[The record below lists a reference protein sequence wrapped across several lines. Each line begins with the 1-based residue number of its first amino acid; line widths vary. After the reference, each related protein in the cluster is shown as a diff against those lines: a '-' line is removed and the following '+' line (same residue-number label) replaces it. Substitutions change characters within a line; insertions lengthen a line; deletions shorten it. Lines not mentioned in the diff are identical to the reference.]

1 MIIRCNRARDQ
12 PKVQSIHHFNH
23 SISNTNFT
31 NYERI
36 NTMKNLK
43 KAFALLLAL
52 VLCLSVPVGV
62 SAATVEDA
70 TIDTTRTGSMTIYKY
85 DLTNAEKDGV
95 WDSSYVSTGVYDQ
108 AGVVDILSGNRDG
121 DNDNQSDL
129 GNGQQSYGYAINGVE
144 FSYLKIADIVQF
156 SESTDDNRTNSHVEV
171 LYGINKVQGA
181 DFLRALGL
189 ENGAKRYANADKLD
203 SSKYFYQSDV
213 LIDALAAGLEANST
227 TVKNALEAYMATNG
241 GVKMAPTDSY
251 GKTQATELELGLYLV
266 VETAV
271 PEMVV
276 STTNPFLVSVP
287 MTSINGSNAT
297 DGGERWIYDI
307 TLFPKNLTGIP
318 SLEKTL
324 REQVADTGK
333 NGGSTTD
340 ITDGYAHTG
349 TASSGDVIDYQI
361 ISTLPSITSEA
372 TYLTDYTFID
382 TLSNGLSYNK
392 NDVVLEFFTDEACTD
407 LVTTW
412 KESDGYFTVSYD
424 QAMNNDY
431 VMTISMTTRGLAEIN
446 GSKAVYSGASMVNS
460 GFSDCTLRITYQATM
475 LSNYEVIYGDDGNRN
490 EVVLTWKRSSS
501 NYYDTLVDDAHIYTY
516 GINLYKLFSDGKG
529 DFSNVEFIIHNDTD
543 DYFVKAELNADEGV
557 YYVTDHVE
565 NESDATHFV
574 PVLPMV
580 LPMNAD
586 SENGQNVFVK
596 GLEDDTYTITE
607 VRTDSGYTLLKEDIE
622 VVISQVES
630 SELCDIYTSD
640 VVGLIQNDPRY
651 AEAIIAE
658 AKANGYIKTDGG
670 LADILNNMPQKQ
682 LAHYLLTAS
691 ATVDGNA
698 VTMLEDNGSVNAH
711 VPLTVVN
718 TRGFDLPETGD
729 NGTMMF
735 TVIGILAMAGA
746 AAVIVLVSRKKRTT
760 C

>member
-1 MIIRCNRARDQ
+1 MKKMFAII
-12 PKVQSIHHFNH
+12 
-23 SISNTNFT
+23 
-31 NYERI
+31 
-36 NTMKNLK
+36 
-43 KAFALLLAL
+43 LAL
-52 VLCLSVPVGV
+52 VLCLSCVPAAF
-62 SAATVEDA
+62 AATVDDA
-70 TIDTTRTGSMTIYKY
+70 TIDTSRTGSMTIYKY

-108 AGVVDILSGNRDG
+108 AGVVDILGGKRDG
-121 DNDNQSDL
+121 DSDNQSDL
-129 GNGQQSYGYAINGVE
+129 GNGQQSYGYAIKGVE

-156 SESTDDNRTNSHVEV
+156 SESTADNRTDNHVEV
-171 LYGINKVQGA
+171 LYGIDKVLGA
-181 DFLRALGL
+181 DFLRALGM
-189 ENGAKRYANADKLD
+189 ENGAKRYTNADKLD
-203 SSKYFYQSDV
+203 ASKYFYQSDV
-213 LIDALAAGLEANST
+213 LIDALAAGLDANAT
-227 TVKNALEAYMATNG
+227 TVKNALEKYMAANSGT
-241 GVKMAPTDSY
+241 KMAPTSEY
-251 GKTQATELELGLYLV
+251 GKTQATGLALGLYLV
-266 VETAV
+266 VETSV

-276 STTNPFLVSVP
+276 STTNPFLVSIP
-287 MTSINGSNAT
+287 MTSVDGNNAT
-297 DGGERWIYDI
+297 DGGERWIYDV

-324 REQVADTGK
+324 REQIGDTGK
-333 NGGSTTD
+333 NNGSTTD

-382 TLSNGLSYNK
+382 TLSSGITYNK

-412 KESDGYFTVSYD
+412 KEADGYFSVSYTPT
-424 QAMNNDY
+424 ANGGCA
-431 VMTISMTTRGLAEIN
+431 MTISMTSRGLAEIN
-446 GSKAVYSGASMVNS
+446 SSKAVYPGASMVNS
-460 GFSDCTLRITYQATM
+460 GFSDCTLRITYTATM
-475 LSNYEVIYGDDGNRN
+475 DSDNSVVFGDSGNPN
-490 EVVLTWKRSSS
+490 DVVLTWKRSNTS
-501 NYYDTLVDDAHIYTY
+501 YYDTLVDDAHVYTY
-516 GINLYKLFSDGKG
+516 GIDLTKLFTDGKG
-529 DFSNVEFIIHNDTD
+529 NFANVEFIIHNDTD
-543 DYFVKAELNADEGV
+543 NYFVKAELNKAEGV
-557 YYVTDHVE
+557 YYMVEHVE
-565 NESDATHFV
+565 AEADATHFI
-574 PVLPMV
+574 PVE
-580 LPMNAD
+580 
-586 SENGQNVFVK
+586 SNGTPGKVIIK

-607 VRTDSGYTLLKEDIE
+607 VRTDTGYTLLKEDIE

-630 SELCDIYTSD
+630 SVLCDIYTSD

-651 AEAIIAE
+651 ADAIIAE

-670 LADILNNMPQKQ
+670 LADVLNNMPQKQ

-691 ATVDGNA
+691 ATVDGNS

-711 VPLTVVN
+711 APLTVVN

-746 AAVIVLVSRKKRTT
+746 AAVIVLVSRKKRTA